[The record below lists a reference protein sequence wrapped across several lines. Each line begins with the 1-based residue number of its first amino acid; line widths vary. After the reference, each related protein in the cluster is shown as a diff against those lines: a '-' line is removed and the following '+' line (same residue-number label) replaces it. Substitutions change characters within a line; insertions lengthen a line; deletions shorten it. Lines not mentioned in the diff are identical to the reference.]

1 MTPNAT
7 GLALLRVVTGAIFT
21 AHGCQKLFEFGFA
34 GVTGYFTQ
42 VGAPLPGVSG
52 PAVAIL
58 EFAGGIALVAG
69 LFTRP
74 LGLLFLLDMLGA
86 IVLVRFAGG
95 FFAPDGFEFELLL
108 AGAAA
113 TLALAGGGAPSLD
126 AVLAARRARE
136 R

>member
-1 MTPNAT
+1 MPPAASPTHPFVLTVPA
-7 GLALLRVVTGAIFT
+7 AIR
-21 AHGCQKLFEFGFA
+21 
-34 GVTGYFTQ
+34 
-42 VGAPLPGVSG
+42 
-52 PAVAIL
+52 

-74 LGLLFLLDMLGA
+74 LGLRFLLDILGA

-108 AGAAA
+108 AGATA
-113 TLALAGGGAPSLD
+113 TLALAGSGAPSLD
-126 AVLAARRARE
+126 AMLAARRARE